1 MMAAIYQALLKEI
14 ERDGFRVLD
23 RRISLAPACK
33 AWTAWKASWQ
43 Y

>member
-1 MMAAIYQALLKEI
+1 MAAIYQALLREI

-23 RRISLAPACK
+23 RRIALTPLAK
-33 AWTAWKASWQ
+33 AWIAWRTSWS